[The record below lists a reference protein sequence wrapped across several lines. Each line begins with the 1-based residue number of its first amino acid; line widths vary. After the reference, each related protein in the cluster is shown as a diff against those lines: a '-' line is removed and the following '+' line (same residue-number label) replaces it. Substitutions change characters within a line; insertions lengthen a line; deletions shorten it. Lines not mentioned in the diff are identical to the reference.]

1 MGQVTG
7 RVFITVAGKRL
18 SSKSGATLKF
28 GDKKREMVQ
37 ADHGTAGWKESTE
50 SPGVECTI
58 IHDAS
63 TSLTEIQAITDGSGS
78 FDTDTGKSFVLQGM
92 VCLDALSLSD
102 GEVKV
107 SFGAMD
113 CKEV

>member
-7 RVFITVAGKRL
+7 RVFITANGKRL
-18 SSKSGATLKF
+18 STKSGATLKF
-28 GDKKREMVQ
+28 GDVKREMVP
-37 ADHGTAGWKESTE
+37 AEHGVAGYKESTE
-50 SPGVECTI
+50 APGVECTI
-58 IHDAS
+58 IHDDN
-63 TSLTEIQAITDGSGS
+63 TSLAEIQAITDGSGS
-78 FDTDTGKSFVLQGM
+78 FDTDSGKSFVLQGM

-107 SFGAMD
+107 SFGAMN

>member
-7 RVFITVAGKRL
+7 RVFITANGKRL
-18 SSKSGATLKF
+18 STKSGATLKF
-28 GDKKREMVQ
+28 GKVKREMVE
-37 ADHGTAGWKESTE
+37 ADHGTAGHKEATA

-58 IHDAS
+58 IHDAN
-63 TSLTEIQAITDGSGS
+63 TSLAEIEAIVAGSGS
-78 FDTDTGKSFVLQGM
+78 FDTDTGKSFVLSGM
-92 VCLDALSLSD
+92 VCLDALSLAD